1 MFTTNVAL
9 LIAIEPVISFF
20 YALICDQ
27 YHELQ
32 IDYFV
37 QHFHLIMNIAQLE
50 SPEIGDL
57 IQPFVRKF
65 PRFRYV

>member
-9 LIAIEPVISFF
+9 LIAIELVISFF

-37 QHFHLIMNIAQLE
+37 QHFHLIMNIAQLGKSLE
-50 SPEIGDL
+50 SHDRHL
-57 IQPFVRKF
+57 QP
-65 PRFRYV
+65 